1 MCFIRRYANFGAKPR
16 CSARKR
22 GRVAVRSSLFVATCV
37 LLVTALPAVAHE
49 GTFTPDQSKESAEAS
64 PEKPPTKPLLS
75 VPNAMQ
81 MLYGNY
87 DARTKSSRTT
97 VQEANSKKLGGAG
110 AQRLSVRPAFHA
122 DFDEDGANKFVLVTY
137 AIPQAGGFGCH
148 ACAPTIG
155 MAVFSNA
162 GLTPIIEAS
171 NKAVTQ
177 AGSWGEPPADIQL
190 AQIGTD
196 HHAIQIRDVW
206 GGQGETIK
214 VLTILVPWDGTVN
227 LALQRIISDDDKGA
241 CGPGGLACY
250 SNRRTVTFLRHAD
263 ADYYD
268 LELELTGTDLPP
280 SQTTAVS
287 RARKVSGV
295 EILRLEKGKYM
306 QISRQGDLTTVDQAV
321 KEKEGLK

>member
-1 MCFIRRYANFGAKPR
+1 MSTASSRLGHLCPFLF
-16 CSARKR
+16 
-22 GRVAVRSSLFVATCV
+22 VSSLLAVV
-37 LLVTALPAVAHE
+37 LALPANAQQDKAAE
-49 GTFTPDQSKESAEAS
+49 GGPLGKKVTELFQQGMHAGAVPLRVPD
-64 PEKPPTKPLLS
+64 
-75 VPNAMQ
+75 AMR

-87 DARTKSSRTT
+87 DARTKTSRTT
-97 VQEANSKKLGGAG
+97 VREANDEPGGAG
-110 AQRLSVRPAFHA
+110 TQRLIVRPAFHA
-122 DFDEDGANKFVLVTY
+122 DFDEAGAKKFVLVTY

-162 GLTPIIEAS
+162 GPTPIIEAS

-241 CGPGGLACY
+241 CGLGGLTCY
-250 SNRRTVTFLRHAD
+250 SNQRTVSFLRHAD

-268 LELELTGTDLPP
+268 LELELTGTDLPA

-295 EILRLEKGKYM
+295 EILRLENGKYV
-306 QISRQGDLTTVDQAV
+306 QVSRQGDLTTADQAV
-321 KEKEGLK
+321 KGKESLK